1 LTRLG
6 QQLSALN
13 ANLQNKLQDKFQE
26 NFKWELRSIR
36 SHSALSGRV
45 KSSRPRDG
53 EARSD
58 GEGSVSAVSGLSASG
73 LGTML
78 TSLSQL
84 NLSEHELVQQTKIA
98 DRQIE
103 LLQKQITLMEKRQ
116 RAQDLQEKEDVH
128 VPQPNNSEKNFKDFG
143 AGSQEKQTRAAHD
156 VDGRKQ
162 PQNEIQEHKT
172 EFQAIHAALDKAME
186 PFPARGRASI
196 KSRNGNAQ
204 ELQSRAHT
212 VH

>member
-1 LTRLG
+1 MTKVPSSVFVVGKSR
-6 QQLSALN
+6 SA
-13 ANLQNKLQDKFQE
+13 
-26 NFKWELRSIR
+26 
-36 SHSALSGRV
+36 
-45 KSSRPRDG
+45 
-53 EARSD
+53 
-58 GEGSVSAVSGLSASG
+58 SAVVSTSQVTLFTSIEVG

-143 AGSQEKQTRAAHD
+143 ASSQEKQTRAAHD
-156 VDGRKQ
+156 ADGRKQ
-162 PQNEIQEHKT
+162 PRNEIQEHKT

-186 PFPARGRASI
+186 PFPARSRESI